1 MKLEVVLNI
10 IYTFNDSKKYKSS
23 TLSGN
28 GNKVVSI
35 AEDIILVVS
44 APDQGQI
51 RLFLGWGRG
60 WVAILREL
68 RRLYFMRRRV
78 ITPNNEI

>member
-1 MKLEVVLNI
+1 MKLEVVLNNI
-10 IYTFNDSKKYKSS
+10 CTFNDSKKYKSS

-44 APDQGQI
+44 ARI
-51 RLFLGWGRG
+51 KAR
-60 WVAILREL
+60 
-68 RRLYFMRRRV
+68 
-78 ITPNNEI
+78 